1 MHRILQVNE
10 INYVKINGT
19 WQPYAIGSIN
29 QIWKKMWWFLFLL
42 LLLLNTNFQ
51 QSQFFNSVKE
61 EHKTENK
68 YCIQTVVLCF
78 HLNTILTCLSFR
90 MNWVEISIINK
101 LIANFIRYNMS
112 NCVMWEHKKYHV
124 YRFLNEC
131 LLVPIQCERW
141 FNMKNRS
148 FFFFG
153 LDRDWVNGNWLTIIV
168 ITI

>member
-1 MHRILQVNE
+1 MDFKLRTWNIGIEIRTGMHRILQVNE

-19 WQPYAIGSIN
+19 WQLHAIGSIN
-29 QIWKKMWWFLFLL
+29 QIWKKRWWFSFSLFWIPIF
-42 LLLLNTNFQ
+42 NRVNF
-51 QSQFFNSVKE
+51 STPLKKNIK
-61 EHKTENK
+61 K

-78 HLNTILTCLSFR
+78 HLKTVSKCLSSR

-101 LIANFIRYNMS
+101 LIANLIRYNMS

-131 LLVPIQCERW
+131 LLIPIQCERW

-148 FFFFG
+148 FSF
-153 LDRDWVNGNWLTIIV
+153 V
-168 ITI
+168 